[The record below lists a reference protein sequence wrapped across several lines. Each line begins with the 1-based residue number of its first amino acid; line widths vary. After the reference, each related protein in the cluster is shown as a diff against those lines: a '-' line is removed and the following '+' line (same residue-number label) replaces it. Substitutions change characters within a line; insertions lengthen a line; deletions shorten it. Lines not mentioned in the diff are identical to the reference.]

1 MGLARVSPR
10 FAHRPAWRC
19 SDARA
24 VPRSRLVYGA
34 RRAPARGRPRRRPYR
49 RGHPGG
55 PSHLGS
61 DMREARLPR
70 DLRFGDLRL
79 GARLMERS
87 AVAAAIDRSAAL
99 AMRLHMMGDA
109 RTERRHGLAVARRAG
124 LVCLSS
130 TTMPDDLFTRALGYG
145 TFAPATQRQIDA
157 ALRHYT
163 ALRLPTRFELMH
175 GAVGRAEVRRL
186 ERNGFR
192 EEKGARQVHV
202 LELARAPRPGE
213 TGELRLERV
222 KRAEAVRYAKLAS
235 RGFGSKGPIGL
246 LFERGWI
253 RQLRSGR
260 HATAFIGYAGRVQ
273 AATGVLVM
281 DGSAAGLYS
290 GRA

>member
-1 MGLARVSPR
+1 ME
-10 FAHRPAWRC
+10 
-19 SDARA
+19 RA
-24 VPRSRLVYGA
+24 VL
-34 RRAPARGRPRRRPYR
+34 
-49 RGHPGG
+49 
-55 PSHLGS
+55 
-61 DMREARLPR
+61 
-70 DLRFGDLRL
+70 
-79 GARLMERS
+79 
-87 AVAAAIDRSAAL
+87 AAAIDRSAAL
-99 AMRLHMMGDA
+99 AMRLHMIGDP

-163 ALRLPTRFELMH
+163 ALRLPTRFELVH

-186 ERNGFR
+186 ERSGFR

-281 DGSAAGLYS
+281 DGWAAGLYS
-290 GRA
+290 GSVLPRFRGRGFQNAMIRARVRYGYARGFRLFYAMSEPEHASARNVRDEGFETRFEVRHYVREPD